1 MVWTLPPLP
10 DVALLADLC
19 REAAAS
25 NGVQPQLVEKDFH
38 LTRLLSAL
46 GSRFGDQLL
55 LKGGTLLSKVDL
67 GFFRMS
73 EDADLVVPGEPSRR
87 GGMNAS
93 RLRPLRTALGE
104 LQGVLGA
111 RVLLPGGDR
120 SDHNSHILW
129 QLEYRSEF
137 GRQIIKVEGSI
148 RPLFLAP
155 RQVVLRQLLQDP
167 LVGTYD
173 EASCY
178 ALAAAEARAEK
189 VRAAFTREAIRD
201 LYDLDRLL
209 DAGVDLASPAFLE
222 LVDRKLAELGAPPV
236 SQQARSFGLT
246 PIRRAK
252 LQESLARDLPSVL
265 RRDAPPFDLES
276 VLRKFDMLW
285 GKQS

>member
-1 MVWTLPPLP
+1 
-10 DVALLADLC
+10 
-19 REAAAS
+19 
-25 NGVQPQLVEKDFH
+25 VQPQLVEKDFH

-46 GSRFGDQLL
+46 GARLGEQLL

-73 EDADLVVPGEPSRR
+73 EDADLVVPGELSRR

-93 RLRPLRTALGE
+93 RLRPLGSALGE

-111 RVLLPGGDR
+111 RLLLPGGDR

-129 QLEYRSEF
+129 QLEYPSEF
-137 GRQIIKVEGSI
+137 GRQLIRVEGSI
-148 RPLFLAP
+148 RPVFLPP

-167 LVGTYD
+167 LAGIYD
-173 EASCY
+173 GATCH
-178 ALAAAEARAEK
+178 ALDADEARAEK

-201 LYDLDRLL
+201 FYDLDRLA
-209 DAGVDLASPAFLE
+209 DAGADLASSAFLE
-222 LVDRKLAELGAPPV
+222 LVDRKLAELGRPPV
-236 SQQARSFGLT
+236 AKQARSFGLT

-252 LQESLARDLPSVL
+252 LQESLSRDLPSVL

-276 VLRKFDMLW
+276 VLRRFDVLW